1 MILSET
7 RIKNMKR
14 GKLCELYIL
23 CALLCTVAFVNGS
36 ELLTTNL
43 FQTLSYSSTA
53 SRLNSVHGLKTRGS
67 ISSMK
72 RQK

>member
-1 MILSET
+1 MILLET

-36 ELLTTNL
+36 ELFTTNL
-43 FQTLSYSSTA
+43 FKPYLIQQHH
-53 SRLNSVHGLKTRGS
+53 RS
-67 ISSMK
+67 IPYMD
-72 RQK
+72 

>member
-43 FQTLSYSSTA
+43 FQTLSYSTA
-53 SRLNSVHGLKTRGS
+53 SPLNSVHGLKTQGL